1 MDSEIGAQPGNIH
14 SHLQIHST
22 PSKPAPQH
30 VSSPL
35 RPCRRADL
43 CYQHCFSRTTTTLI
57 LTTLAH
63 NDDWTRQA
71 RNVRSASYFELG
83 LWPELAPDPSRHVCH
98 HSSRASHLVQH
109 SARSTHS
116 PCRPSYIALQLVGNM
131 FRSRRHSHTP
141 RRQKGQKQQVVSR
154 RLDHVPRPNPTVRTY
169 GLCAHSAGLW
179 D

>member
-35 RPCRRADL
+35 RPCRRVDL
-43 CYQHCFSRTTTTLI
+43 CYQHCFSRTTTTLV

-71 RNVRSASYFELG
+71 RNVRSASHFELG
-83 LWPELAPDPSRHVCH
+83 LWPELAPDPSP
-98 HSSRASHLVQH
+98 
-109 SARSTHS
+109 
-116 PCRPSYIALQLVGNM
+116 PCLPPLFTSVPSGPTLRPIDALALQTILHCSTAGGQHVSPPSS
-131 FRSRRHSHTP
+131 FSHASPAERSEATSCFAKTGSCSSP
-141 RRQKGQKQQVVSR
+141 
-154 RLDHVPRPNPTVRTY
+154 
-169 GLCAHSAGLW
+169 
-179 D
+179 